1 MSGNPW
7 FVENIQEFSF
17 LNCPQCTFKV
27 KEAVIFQDHAVRN
40 HSQSSVLFGPN
51 VKSEFI
57 TVETEP
63 FNEIS
68 SEHFMHE
75 LSSMSSNINKITL
88 HKEQKIDPLGDISP
102 KKEKGLLKN

>member
-1 MSGNPW
+1 MKLNKRLLGEMQKFKIFFSFADNTMSGNPW

-27 KEAVIFQDHAVRN
+27 KETVIFQDHAVRN

-68 SEHFMHE
+68 SGHFMHE
-75 LSSMSSNINKITL
+75 LSSM
-88 HKEQKIDPLGDISP
+88 
-102 KKEKGLLKN
+102 